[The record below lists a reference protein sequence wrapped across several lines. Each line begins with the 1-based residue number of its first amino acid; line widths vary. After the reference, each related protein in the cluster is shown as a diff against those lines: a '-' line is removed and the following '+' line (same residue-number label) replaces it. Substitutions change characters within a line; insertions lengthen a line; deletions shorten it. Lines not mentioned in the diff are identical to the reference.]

1 MELCSSIMH
10 LFSGEEK
17 SISLPLVCW
26 LNPGRPGLG
35 VNDRLS
41 LLSRKK
47 LKERSLVLLVHCGY
61 SHWLS
66 CSEMFDWDP
75 S

>member
-17 SISLPLVCW
+17 SVSLPLVCW

-47 LKERSLVLLVHCGY
+47 LKERALV
-61 SHWLS
+61 
-66 CSEMFDWDP
+66 F
-75 S
+75 